1 MVKTDIKPIAAAASS
16 IKLNDIKD
24 KTNSKNNFDLLI
36 EFLKSPFS
44 KKGFSNLI
52 DIGKNVCIA
61 AYDQR
66 KLPFGSKLKNIFS
79 PMNLISLSYT
89 LIKCIKEEKSAFE
102 TTKTMAYELTKILSG
117 MVLCHNTTSIMEKL
131 VKKFL
136 TMKLGKL
143 IASFCLSFAFPPAPL
158 LLFLCDIV
166 ISWLG
171 GKLVDLIIY

>member
-16 IKLNDIKD
+16 INLKDIKD

-61 AYDQR
+61 VYDQR

-102 TTKTMAYELTKILSG
+102 TTKTMAYELTKILSS
-117 MVLCHNTTSIMEKL
+117 MILCHITTSIMEKL
-131 VKKFL
+131 VNKFL
-136 TMKLGKL
+136 TMGLGKL